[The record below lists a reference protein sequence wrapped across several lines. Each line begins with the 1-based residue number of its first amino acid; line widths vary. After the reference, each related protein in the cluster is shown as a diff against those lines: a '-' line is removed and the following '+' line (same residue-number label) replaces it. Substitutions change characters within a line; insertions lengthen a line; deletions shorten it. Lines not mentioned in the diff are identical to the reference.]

1 MLDSQLL
8 RNDLE
13 SVAEKL
19 APRGFSLDVEQLQ
32 DLERK
37 RKTLQTEQQEL
48 QAQRNKSAKEVGRLK
63 ASGQNAQH
71 LIDET
76 AGIGTRLVTVDD
88 ALSTVQA
95 ELDGLLK
102 SIPNI
107 PHESVPSGSSED
119 DNIEIRR
126 WGEPREA
133 RL

>member
-19 APRGFSLDVEQLQ
+19 APRGFNLDVGQLH

-37 RKTLQTEQQEL
+37 RKALQTEQQEL

-76 AGIGTRLVTVDD
+76 AGIGTRLVTVDE
-88 ALSTVQA
+88 ALSAVQA

-107 PHESVPSGSSED
+107 PHQSVPSGLSL
-119 DNIEIRR
+119 IHI
-126 WGEPREA
+126 
-133 RL
+133 